1 MMDRATLLKT
11 VRFERPDYIPMTFH
25 INPSCWHHYPK
36 EQLLELMADHALLF
50 PDFSEENWQEPEIPP
65 FADATRQFTDPW
77 GCVWETADSGIIGA
91 VVHHALG
98 SWDDFEEYQPPD
110 PNKTTHWAPIDWEKE
125 EESPNPVGFFTSLHS
140 GEIGHGHTFLRLID
154 LRGYQNLLYDMIDEE
169 PRLRQLIEMVEEFN
183 LGLVRNYLD
192 RLGVEWLGY
201 AEDLGMQ
208 RGPML
213 SPDQFRTYIKP
224 SYKRIIKPAKERGAV
239 IHMHADGDLKLLM
252 EDILETGVDVI
263 NLQDLVNGID
273 WIEEHLKGKVCIDLD
288 IDRQEITHHGTT
300 NAIDSLI
307 REEIERLGTKKGG
320 LMMIYGLYPGVPLEN
335 VKALMDAMERY
346 TDYYS

>member
-1 MMDRATLLKT
+1 MMDRVNLLKT

-36 EQLLELMADHALLF
+36 EQLLELMEDHALLF
-50 PDFSEENWQEPEIPP
+50 PDFSEEDWQEPEIPP
-65 FADATRQFTDPW
+65 FADATRPYTDPW
-77 GCVWETADSGIIGA
+77 GCVWETSDSGIVGA
-91 VVHHALG
+91 VVHHAID
-98 SWDDFEEYQPPD
+98 SWDDFENYQPPD

-125 EESPNPVGFFTSLHS
+125 EKSPNLVGFFNCLKS

-154 LRGYQNLLYDMIDEE
+154 LRGYENLLYDMSDEE
-169 PRLRQLIEMVEEFN
+169 PRLWKLIEMVEEFN

-192 RLGVEWLGY
+192 RVGVEWLGY

-213 SPDQFRTYIKP
+213 SPDQFRKYIKP

-252 EDILETGVDVI
+252 KDILETGVEVI

-273 WIEEHLKGKVCIDLD
+273 WIEAYLKGRICIDLD
-288 IDRQEITHHGTT
+288 IDRQEITHHGTVD
-300 NAIDSLI
+300 AIDSLI
-307 REEIERLGTKKGG
+307 RKEIDRLGSREGG

-335 VKALMDAMERY
+335 VKALMDAMEGY